1 MPSPLT
7 SLVHAARGAAIGLS
21 EVVPGISGG
30 TVAMIVGVYERLITS
45 AGHFV
50 GAARLLLTDRE
61 AARREFAKIRW
72 DVVLPVLLG
81 MIPAVLVGARVLG
94 PLVEEHPIP
103 TFALFLGMSLAAITV
118 PAAMV
123 GRAWTWPRVG
133 LAALVAVV
141 VFLLVGIPPQQVP
154 THLALVFLAAAV
166 AVCALAL
173 PGLSGSFLLLTVGL
187 YTPTI
192 TALNEG
198 QWVYIGVFVA
208 GMVVGLSLFVRVLQH
223 LLEKHHLPTLVVVT
237 GIIAGAV
244 RALWPWQDEDRTLL
258 APSGDLTLP
267 VVLFVV
273 GVAVVLGLAWLGRRG
288 EEHQHAVQDAEVEH
302 DRSIDVEDAEGEH
315 AEGEHGETWR
325 R

>member
-1 MPSPLT
+1 MPSPMT
-7 SLVHAARGAAIGLS
+7 SLVHAARGAVIGLS

-30 TVAMIVGVYERLITS
+30 TVALIVGVYERLITS

-50 GAARLLLTDRE
+50 GAARLMFSDRQ
-61 AARREFAKIRW
+61 AARREFAQVRW
-72 DVVLPVLLG
+72 DVVIPVLVG
-81 MIPAVLVGARVLG
+81 IIPAVLIGARVLG
-94 PLVEEHPIP
+94 PLVENHPVP

-118 PAAMV
+118 PAGMV
-123 GRAWTWPRVG
+123 GPAWNWQRAG
-133 LAALVAVV
+133 LATLVAVV

-154 THLALVFLAAAV
+154 THLVLVFLAAAV

-173 PGLSGSFLLLTVGL
+173 PGLSGSFLLLTLGL

-198 QWVYIGVFVA
+198 QWVYVGVFIA
-208 GMVVGLSLFVRVLQH
+208 GMVVGLSLFVRILQH
-223 LLEKHHLPTLVVVT
+223 LLEKHHVATLVVVT

-267 VVLFVV
+267 VVLFFV

-288 EEHQHAVQDAEVEH
+288 EEHQHAVQDAEDEAA
-302 DRSIDVEDAEGEH
+302 IEGEDE
-315 AEGEHGETWR
+315 ADGESAAGG
-325 R
+325 